1 MDDKIKMLYDV
12 YMEKG
17 LLSPQTS
24 LDQFSKADDG
34 IINSLYQSGIDN
46 KIISSETNIETF
58 KTAWQQQP
66 VMSIQEYIEQ
76 EDVKKKDVSVL
87 ESGTSV
93 GFETPTQDISPS
105 MKAMATPERE
115 VTTSQILEDIQS
127 EEERLEYIKDE
138 TRPEYEALKDRLS
151 MVDIANKPEEKLVPE
166 LNYLFEDYGFKFEE
180 AKAGKNAVKVIA
192 PNGQEKV
199 IDYGTIAEQIDASG
213 LIMEKGIWAR
223 LEEAMFG
230 ASEGYEDELKKF
242 IKENRKLNENID
254 LEKKKF
260 ITDKD
265 VKDFTNNFN
274 RDAKVY
280 VSEYKALQQEA
291 EDISNRY
298 KNVTPGTEQYNNYLE
313 EVKVFEGKQ
322 KRLNELNTKL
332 REQGKNYD
340 KYVGEYAAMRVEQGS
355 VYGQIIDSAKSG
367 LGGAA
372 AFLTDI
378 SITAG
383 GSLIGVSDETLKEFK
398 YGEEEK
404 FVNPFS
410 GKATSISRDMDKG
423 TVERVKDLA
432 LIGGRMSSK
441 EYLEDVQQA
450 DLFSGKG
457 MLNVLYGVAEFVPAT
472 ALAGAAGTVALSGQ
486 YVMEE
491 MNDNPKFDNI
501 SEVEKAGVA
510 LAIGAVV
517 GKLEQVGFK
526 NIMESKLLGPIS
538 TQIATKVLRRNPATM
553 RTFNEYVEQ
562 EVKSL
567 MAKGALKMGAGFVAE
582 FETGAA
588 QEFADILLKGVYN
601 EVKGSELFDTPDDV
615 LNQIIMGGIAEGM
628 GGAYMATPGA
638 MSTALKKNQLSEVDN
653 ATFDIFEQMSK
664 DSEYLNMVT
673 NKLDQQVVNQ
683 EITKEDRDR
692 ILSDY
697 NRLNGAMQKMPD
709 GIKTSQKKQLLGL
722 YMEHQKITDAM
733 KGNDDVFNKRAK
745 EEKLNIEKRIDGL
758 LKENKIET
766 DVEETLNTQPE
777 ETKVFYA
784 EKLED
789 IPEQHRDNAT
799 LVENDGSEI
808 TFREKTLGLPIG
820 KERKV
825 NVGEYYTYTLNGN
838 EIEQVVEA
846 ETETETVDE
855 SQDSLLDSL
864 AKEIASKLLDEDEKT
879 KGEISDF
886 PAQRKVLDALDTE
899 VEIDGKKGFL
909 KQDGERIIF
918 ETTEVDPE
926 VQKEIDRLESSKRR
940 TEKSEKMRGFDV
952 SKAQLNK
959 QYDEQIAKLK
969 QKSRKRQVD
978 LGNKNDIM
986 FSPLSDIGAT
996 ETQLS
1001 EVEKITFEGKKFKAP
1016 PIQTTKG
1023 DYISG
1028 EMELVSSKVDKKG
1041 RRIVTVSYTP
1051 KGKEI
1056 KQRQGKKKPT
1066 SNRVKRKFT
1075 GETAD
1080 QIIKAFKSQQ
1090 PEPKGGFFSKRP
1102 PQGTVKVSDNVA
1114 VIGGDSKLSPSKK
1127 AKYDRIV
1134 NMAQKAIDALS
1145 GVFPDLKI
1153 LIHTN
1158 ESTFEEEIGDI
1169 ARGAFKPATNTIH
1182 INLALAKST
1191 TVGHEVLHAILVNR
1205 LKRDRKIAIA
1215 VNKMIDSIK
1224 KSVPKDVAEELDA
1237 FVENYKGSM
1246 KNEEYIAELFGIL
1259 SDRYNSLPNKAKRA
1273 IRDFIRAIQD
1283 LFNLPK
1289 SATIRDQEV
1298 FDFITTMARKV
1309 GQGEIV
1315 QESDL
1320 ALIEDVDKEVKA
1332 KVRKEEPEVR
1342 KQKVN
1347 PKIEKLKEEGL
1358 YDGILDFISAGK
1370 IDLSKQL
1377 LKGAGLTFEEF
1388 QEGAVEEMLKDS
1400 RFSEVIRNYFYDY
1413 ETQENVDTFVKSTFK
1428 RKDPKTG
1435 EPTTIKTDDGYPLV
1449 RLEGGQ
1455 YTNGDFTFESFNQL
1469 TEDSIGFGATELTSQ
1484 EEAEVRN
1491 RESFKEIEQKLKDTP
1506 SIRQQKFD
1514 KKTKKDEK
1522 ETKKPQTRLQ
1532 KANPVQEFIKNAR
1545 AKGVTVSQ
1553 IKDYLKRKKG
1563 YTQAE
1568 VDALFPK
1575 PKKKKKHTKKSIIDL
1590 INQKA
1595 KNTKKGN
1602 VSVRTTNSL
1611 LKKAEKLDYTNEKS
1625 VEAFAERVAKIYDR
1639 AGTIQE
1645 INTAKSN
1652 RTKAKKNLSKSK
1664 LGASARGFV
1673 DAANKILSIK
1683 VDFIPIE
1690 LLEEYNEVMAP
1701 LAKREKVKIIDI
1713 DTAKMQDLL
1722 VKIQEEMEEIAEA
1735 EVEKNPTKAEKNR
1748 KDNIKNIKS
1757 RRGKIKPNLSNKFD
1771 NDFAEFLLGI
1781 TDAQLEEM
1789 SAANIDVL
1797 KNLYSQIEQGYLST
1811 SLASEIKKEVDG
1823 KIEGGGTLLGK
1834 LNLKKAGK
1842 FYVNSM
1848 AKIYTKLR
1856 GVFSDDTNLLTLIR
1870 STALTEIDT
1879 LLGNFNAKDI
1889 YNKTFGKLASAKE
1902 KYDFDLANIMAK
1914 LDKFNDLISGGKV
1927 FKALN
1932 NQQLKSK
1939 FRIMASLLQDEF
1951 EANPGA
1957 KGVASAIEYID
1968 ATVKKLE
1975 RGGKKDRMEAD
1986 ILLELKKEIEDKGI
2000 SLSEREVKGKKIL
2013 QEINNDISEKF
2024 MFVAALRGQTPRI
2037 YNSYIHHS
2045 ALYSLDNQ
2053 QSLVE
2058 SQSNALMNPS
2068 TKAGTINERSGNKV
2082 ISFDP
2087 AFSTLQGVKQTLLD
2101 FHMTQPLKE
2110 VRASIAVLENSD
2122 KKDVREV
2129 GIALDKALKEALE
2142 IVLSHNLSYYGMAEK
2157 TLDNIRRLSYYAT
2170 LASVPRAAAELG
2182 SNMSYA
2188 LLSNPKSFTL
2198 GSTKY
2203 KYLSLN
2209 VNGAKLMNQVGSTI
2223 TTKNYSK
2230 ESLSGSR
2237 ADSATFNRSAFN
2249 NSKPKGR
2256 IKEVM
2261 QFIAENTLVGPL
2273 AVKATNVIAEK
2284 LISTPDLAVA
2294 RPLWFGTFFGEL
2306 ESLTGKKFSKKQI
2319 LEMAEGKSPL
2329 LKTYKKE
2336 VEQARV
2342 KADRENVQM
2351 SGSSNAFDS
2360 ILKDQIRNTG
2370 KKSSTLL
2377 NMYRVINTYMARFV
2391 KNEYNTFKS
2400 AIYALFNSGDI
2411 SRPQAIALTVAVTTR
2426 MTGYMV
2432 LYTMFKDMFFSAF
2445 DDDDD
2450 EKDTDYGELATR
2462 QLAGSFVT
2470 LMTRRSLGNIPYL
2483 PIALASEYVNE
2494 NHLEDLRNGKDY
2506 DPFENSLIYSPV
2518 NLTDLKSKEP
2528 YDIWLAAFGGPFS
2541 PMLKSA
2547 SRMQKVVTRMHTSRT
2562 EETKE
2567 KYRTEFKERM
2577 LLELAGNFG
2586 LVPFYKDIR
2595 TAKLKKLFEDSGNK
2609 KSKFTFTDAEK
2620 KKYMPEL
2627 YKMEK
2632 QIEKEFKRT
2641 EEYKELKKMKAQIKK
2656 EREEMLKSM
2665 FE

>member
-1 MDDKIKMLYDV
+1 MDDKIKMLYDA

-24 LDQFSKADDG
+24 LDQFAKADEG

-105 MKAMATPERE
+105 MKAMSTPERE
-115 VTTSQILEDIQS
+115 VTTSQILQDIES
-127 EEERLEYIKDE
+127 EEDRLKYIKDE

-151 MVDIANKPEEKLVPE
+151 KVDIANKPEEKLVPE

-213 LIMEKGIWAR
+213 LIMEKGLWAR

-254 LEKKKF
+254 FEKKKF

-291 EDISNRY
+291 EEISNRY

-332 REQGKNYD
+332 REQGKKYD

-372 AFLTDI
+372 AFLTDV

-383 GSLIGVSDETLKEFK
+383 GSLIGMSDEALKEFK

-423 TVERVKDLA
+423 AVERVKDLA

-510 LAIGAVV
+510 LTIGAVV

-588 QEFADILLKGVYN
+588 QETADILLKGVYN
-601 EVKGSELFDTPDDV
+601 EMKGSELFDSPDNV

-628 GGAYMATPGA
+628 GGAMMATPGA
-638 MSTALKKNQLSEVDN
+638 MSTALRKNQLSEVDN

-692 ILSDY
+692 ILDDY
-697 NRLNGAMQKMPD
+697 NRLNGAMQKLPD

-820 KERKV
+820 KEKKV

-864 AKEIASKLLDEDEKT
+864 AADIESKGEVKTEEGEIA
-879 KGEISDF
+879 DF
-886 PAQRKVLDALDTE
+886 PAQRKVVDALDTE

-926 VQKEIDRLESSKRR
+926 VQKEIDKLESSKRR

-996 ETQLS
+996 ETKVS
-1001 EVEKITFEGKKFKAP
+1001 DGKKISFKGKKFKAT

-1041 RRIVTVSYTP
+1041 RRVVTVKDS
-1051 KGKEI
+1051 KGL
-1056 KQRQGKKKPT
+1056 
-1066 SNRVKRKFT
+1066 KRKFT

-1080 QIIKAFKSQQ
+1080 KIVDAYKSQQ
-1090 PEPKGGFFSKRP
+1090 PVSEGGFFSERP

-1182 INLALAKST
+1182 INLPLAKST

-1205 LKRDRKIAIA
+1205 LKTDRKIAIA

-1309 GQGEIV
+1309 GQGEVV
-1315 QESDL
+1315 QEGEL

-1342 KQKVN
+1342 KQKVVEDTTTN
-1347 PKIEKLKEEGL
+1347 VEDFLSNADNDVSPKEGYVVMYHKTTDKTKAESIKDKGL
-1358 YDGILDFISAGK
+1358 LLSNKKDIGDPMDKMFLTKDRTGYSKDGSLVAMQIPKNK
-1370 IDLSKQL
+1370 I
-1377 LKGAGLTFEEF
+1377 
-1388 QEGAVEEMLKDS
+1388 
-1400 RFSEVIRNYFYDY
+1400 
-1413 ETQENVDTFVKSTFK
+1413 
-1428 RKDPKTG
+1428 
-1435 EPTTIKTDDGYPLV
+1435 
-1449 RLEGGQ
+1449 RLENEQAGVYSVIGDVPPKDVLKVYNQIPTKNNKTLREDVLRDFFIGSKGGKKQ
-1455 YTNGDFTFESFNQL
+1455 GEKYKIQ
-1469 TEDSIGFGATELTSQ
+1469 
-1484 EEAEVRN
+1484 
-1491 RESFKEIEQKLKDTP
+1491 EQKLKDTP

-1522 ETKKPQTRLQ
+1522 ETKKPVAGNRLFNEPLQDAAEIANRIAKRKGIDTSGEEKIRTLNKERATKIAEAYESMEHRPNDPEVKEAYDTLIDETIDQYEEILQSGYEMEINNEDSYGNSKEMIEDLRERKRMKVFSTESGFGSDGITDDMRRNNPMLAKTKYKDANGIPLLVNDIFRFVHDFFGHAKLGNSFGPLGEENAWNVHSQMYSPIARKALTTETRGQNSWVNFSKVNEKAFKKRDEARALRKEGKLDEALKKVEEAYSMMKFAEQKIGLLPNEYTKRDSEIPQTRLQ
-1532 KANPVQEFIKNAR
+1532 KVNSVQQFIKNAR

-1602 VSVRTTNSL
+1602 VSVRTTNRL

-1722 VKIQEEMEEIAEA
+1722 VKIQEQMEEIAEA

-1781 TDAQLEEM
+1781 TDAQLEQM

-1811 SLASEIKKEVDG
+1811 SLASEIKKEVEG

-1842 FYVNSM
+1842 LYINSM

-1902 KYDFDLANIMAK
+1902 RYDFELANIMVK

-2000 SLSEREVKGKKIL
+2000 SLSEREVKGKKNIAR
-2013 QEINNDISEKF
+2013 D
-2024 MFVAALRGQTPRI
+2024 
-2037 YNSYIHHS
+2037 
-2045 ALYSLDNQ
+2045 
-2053 QSLVE
+2053 
-2058 SQSNALMNPS
+2058 
-2068 TKAGTINERSGNKV
+2068 
-2082 ISFDP
+2082 
-2087 AFSTLQGVKQTLLD
+2087 KQ
-2101 FHMTQPLKE
+2101 
-2110 VRASIAVLENSD
+2110 
-2122 KKDVREV
+2122 
-2129 GIALDKALKEALE
+2129 
-2142 IVLSHNLSYYGMAEK
+2142 
-2157 TLDNIRRLSYYAT
+2157 
-2170 LASVPRAAAELG
+2170 
-2182 SNMSYA
+2182 
-2188 LLSNPKSFTL
+2188 
-2198 GSTKY
+2198 
-2203 KYLSLN
+2203 
-2209 VNGAKLMNQVGSTI
+2209 
-2223 TTKNYSK
+2223 
-2230 ESLSGSR
+2230 
-2237 ADSATFNRSAFN
+2237 
-2249 NSKPKGR
+2249 
-2256 IKEVM
+2256 
-2261 QFIAENTLVGPL
+2261 
-2273 AVKATNVIAEK
+2273 
-2284 LISTPDLAVA
+2284 
-2294 RPLWFGTFFGEL
+2294 
-2306 ESLTGKKFSKKQI
+2306 
-2319 LEMAEGKSPL
+2319 
-2329 LKTYKKE
+2329 
-2336 VEQARV
+2336 
-2342 KADRENVQM
+2342 
-2351 SGSSNAFDS
+2351 
-2360 ILKDQIRNTG
+2360 
-2370 KKSSTLL
+2370 
-2377 NMYRVINTYMARFV
+2377 
-2391 KNEYNTFKS
+2391 
-2400 AIYALFNSGDI
+2400 
-2411 SRPQAIALTVAVTTR
+2411 
-2426 MTGYMV
+2426 
-2432 LYTMFKDMFFSAF
+2432 
-2445 DDDDD
+2445 
-2450 EKDTDYGELATR
+2450 
-2462 QLAGSFVT
+2462 
-2470 LMTRRSLGNIPYL
+2470 
-2483 PIALASEYVNE
+2483 
-2494 NHLEDLRNGKDY
+2494 
-2506 DPFENSLIYSPV
+2506 
-2518 NLTDLKSKEP
+2518 
-2528 YDIWLAAFGGPFS
+2528 
-2541 PMLKSA
+2541 
-2547 SRMQKVVTRMHTSRT
+2547 
-2562 EETKE
+2562 
-2567 KYRTEFKERM
+2567 
-2577 LLELAGNFG
+2577 
-2586 LVPFYKDIR
+2586 
-2595 TAKLKKLFEDSGNK
+2595 
-2609 KSKFTFTDAEK
+2609 
-2620 KKYMPEL
+2620 
-2627 YKMEK
+2627 
-2632 QIEKEFKRT
+2632 
-2641 EEYKELKKMKAQIKK
+2641 
-2656 EREEMLKSM
+2656 
-2665 FE
+2665 